1 MKTKNNSAVGAKRL
15 VSAATAEEEIPLAAV
30 MLTNYAERYVLR
42 SSSIGGYLSVNSV
55 DQQIERRAS
64 PEDAWI
70 FHTHDGAVTHAR
82 WIGEVHGETP
92 DVVKLTR

>member
-1 MKTKNNSAVGAKRL
+1 M
-15 VSAATAEEEIPLAAV
+15 SAATAEEEIPLAAV
-30 MLTNYAERYVLR
+30 ILANYAERYVLH

-55 DQQIERRAS
+55 DQQIERRAF

-70 FHTHDGAVTHAR
+70 FHTHDGAVTHAH

-92 DVVKLTR
+92 DVVKLT

>member
-1 MKTKNNSAVGAKRL
+1 M
-15 VSAATAEEEIPLAAV
+15 
-30 MLTNYAERYVLR
+30 LR
-42 SSSIGGYLSVNSV
+42 SSSIGGYLSLNSAY
-55 DQQIERRAS
+55 QQIERKAS
-64 PEDAWI
+64 PDDAWI

>member
-1 MKTKNNSAVGAKRL
+1 MY
-15 VSAATAEEEIPLAAV
+15 AATAEEEIPLAAV

-55 DQQIERRAS
+55 DQQIERKAS
-64 PEDAWI
+64 PDDAWI

>member
-1 MKTKNNSAVGAKRL
+1 
-15 VSAATAEEEIPLAAV
+15 

-42 SSSIGGYLSVNSV
+42 SSSIGGYLSVNFV
-55 DQQIERRAS
+55 DQQIERRGS

-92 DVVKLTR
+92 DVVRLTR

>member
-1 MKTKNNSAVGAKRL
+1 
-15 VSAATAEEEIPLAAV
+15 

-42 SSSIGGYLSVNSV
+42 SSAIGGCLSVNSV

-92 DVVKLTR
+92 DVVKLNR

>member
-1 MKTKNNSAVGAKRL
+1 MKTKKFRIQSKAL
-15 VSAATAEEEIPLAAV
+15 LYTATAEEKIPLAAV
-30 MLTNYAERYVLR
+30 MLTNYAERYVL
-42 SSSIGGYLSVNSV
+42 SSSGIGGYLSVNSV

>member
-1 MKTKNNSAVGAKRL
+1 
-15 VSAATAEEEIPLAAV
+15 

-42 SSSIGGYLSVNSV
+42 SSSIDGYLSVNSV
-55 DQQIERRAS
+55 DQHIERKAS
-64 PEDAWI
+64 PDDAWI

-92 DVVKLTR
+92 DLVKLTR

>member
-1 MKTKNNSAVGAKRL
+1 
-15 VSAATAEEEIPLAAV
+15 

-55 DQQIERRAS
+55 DQQIERKAS
-64 PEDAWI
+64 PDDAWI

-82 WIGEVHGETP
+82 WIGEVHGKTP
-92 DVVKLTR
+92 DVVKLTS

>member
-1 MKTKNNSAVGAKRL
+1 
-15 VSAATAEEEIPLAAV
+15 

-42 SSSIGGYLSVNSV
+42 SSSIDGYLSVNSV
-55 DQQIERRAS
+55 DQQIERKAS
-64 PEDAWI
+64 PDDAWI

>member
-1 MKTKNNSAVGAKRL
+1 MKTKKSVVEAKRFL
-15 VSAATAEEEIPLAAV
+15 SAATAKEEIPLAAL

-82 WIGEVHGETP
+82 WIGAVHGETP